1 MTRDTCAPRARTCA
15 GVVLHLHALAAEVHG
30 GGVGRAV
37 YSVTAHLA
45 LLGRGEGG
53 GRERSLAR
61 PGRSCARCRHP
72 WPGPGED
79 PRSFSFSLSLYQSG
93 RSSRS
98 SDLLILSWGLRLP
111 WQGSCV
117 ANVIY

>member
-1 MTRDTCAPRARTCA
+1 MTRVLRVPAP
-15 GVVLHLHALAAEVHG
+15 VLVSCSTSTHSLLKCTGAWWG
-30 GGVGRAV
+30 GL

-72 WPGPGED
+72 WPGPGEH
-79 PRSFSFSLSLYQSG
+79 PRSFSFSFSFSLYQSG

-98 SDLLILSWGLRLP
+98 SDLLILSWGLRVP
-111 WQGSCV
+111 WQGSWV
-117 ANVIY
+117 ATDIY